1 MRAEKKRNSGP
12 DKDASQ
18 VAELLTANANLMSC
32 DVQSHVQSTK
42 ENVMKKEQATGR
54 AQQAKGK
61 VKEVAG
67 KAVGN
72 KTMQL
77 KGKAEK
83 AAGAVKSGYGD
94 AKNKAGKDQNAQK

>member
-1 MRAEKKRNSGP
+1 MRAEKKRTSGP

-32 DVQSHVQSTK
+32 DVQSHIQSTK
-42 ENVMKKEQATGR
+42 ENAMKKEQATGR
-54 AQQAKGK
+54 AQQAK

-94 AKNKAGKDQNAQK
+94 AKNKAGKDHNA

>member
-1 MRAEKKRNSGP
+1 M
-12 DKDASQ
+12 
-18 VAELLTANANLMSC
+18 
-32 DVQSHVQSTK
+32 K

-54 AQQAKGK
+54 AQQVKGK
-61 VKEVAG
+61 VKEAAG

-72 KTMQL
+72 KTLQL

-94 AKNKAGKDQNAQK
+94 AKNKAGKDHNA